1 MLIVKGIRKLPKM
14 PRGFPTV
21 LVPGNG
27 KGKCMLVVK
36 VHVHIGGINLC
47 SSTSV
52 QAVSMLNASI
62 VTCKNCAKAL
72 AKINK

>member
-27 KGKCMLVVK
+27 KGKCMLVTADASFPISRK
-36 VHVHIGGINLC
+36 VAEILI
-47 SSTSV
+47 
-52 QAVSMLNASI
+52 ASG
-62 VTCKNCAKAL
+62 VPYGN
-72 AKINK
+72 